1 MFDYIECSLLNVNI
15 FSDAKYTLLC
25 GQDYRI
31 GRADADILL
40 ATDKSISRSHAFLK
54 ITHLDVV
61 GETESNSENFENLEQ
76 DCD

>member
-1 MFDYIECSLLNVNI
+1 M
-15 FSDAKYTLLC
+15 KYTLLC

-61 GETESNSENFENLEQ
+61 GETESNSENFENLE
-76 DCD
+76 

>member
-15 FSDAKYTLLC
+15 FSDVKYTLLC

-61 GETESNSENFENLEQ
+61 GETESNSENFENLE
-76 DCD
+76 